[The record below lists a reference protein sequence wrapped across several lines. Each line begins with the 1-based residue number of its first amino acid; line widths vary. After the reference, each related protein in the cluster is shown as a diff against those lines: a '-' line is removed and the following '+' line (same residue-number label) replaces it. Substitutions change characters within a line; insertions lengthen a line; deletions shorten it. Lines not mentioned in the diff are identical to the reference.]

1 MNIQTEIR
9 VNEPIENIPKFMTAI
24 GIVSIENGCC
34 KDRSVAIT
42 KNWIG
47 PEKRWNYSCQCACGM
62 WCTSGHRTAGAALS
76 EYEEMIKKSKK
87 QKEEDK
93 NANNRLD

>member
-9 VNEPIENIPKFMTAI
+9 VNEPIENIPKFMIAI

-34 KDRSVAIT
+34 EDRSVAIT

-47 PEKRWNYSCQCACGM
+47 PEKR
-62 WCTSGHRTAGAALS
+62 
-76 EYEEMIKKSKK
+76 
-87 QKEEDK
+87 
-93 NANNRLD
+93 